1 MEDIIAIQKFKEGY
15 NCAQSIF
22 FHYAKQVGV
31 AEEMAIKIATGFGAG
46 MGRKQEVCGAISG
59 GILTIN
65 SLYGREMH
73 EEKIKQEI
81 AYGKVRRMIDLFAQ
95 DKGTIYCK
103 QLLDECDLQTE
114 EGQKRFKDEQLIQRC
129 YQCIGKVVEI
139 LDDVILE
146 NEHKNDKPSIKI
158 REIVR

>member
-1 MEDIIAIQKFKEGY
+1 
-15 NCAQSIF
+15 
-22 FHYAKQVGV
+22 
-31 AEEMAIKIATGFGAG
+31 
-46 MGRKQEVCGAISG
+46 
-59 GILTIN
+59 
-65 SLYGREMH
+65 MH
-73 EEKIKQEI
+73 EEKSKQEI
-81 AYGKVRRMIDLFAQ
+81 AYGKVRKMIDLFAQ

-114 EGQKRFKDEQLIQRC
+114 EGQKRLKDEQLIQRC